1 MLLTNF
7 PNYPFLW
14 QNELELKHFSTT
26 EKGQK
31 VGTHPQSICILGQD
45 MTKWVIFAE
54 VTPFDRNLIPTE
66 LSITSTE
73 NITTPNTLIL
83 IIMCELYIAPHS
95 TVLFWDALQENQQ
108 IKSFNEL
115 LKHVDT
121 TELKNR
127 QN

>member
-1 MLLTNF
+1 LTEHFLSPEITKLHKLHYLLIDMLLTNF

-83 IIMCELYIAPHS
+83 IIMS
-95 TVLFWDALQENQQ
+95 TLT
-108 IKSFNEL
+108 K
-115 LKHVDT
+115 
-121 TELKNR
+121 
-127 QN
+127 